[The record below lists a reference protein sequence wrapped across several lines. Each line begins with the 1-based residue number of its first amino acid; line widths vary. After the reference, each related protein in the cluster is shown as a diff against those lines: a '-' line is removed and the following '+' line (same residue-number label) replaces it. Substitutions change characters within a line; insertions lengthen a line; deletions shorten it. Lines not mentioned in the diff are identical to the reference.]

1 MKKWV
6 QWVEMIVRGD
16 LWQKEESKK
25 DGYKKKNWMKM
36 FIGSDRDGPASKS
49 EEQLRLS
56 GLELKRGKA
65 VMAQTCA
72 EEG

>member
-1 MKKWV
+1 
-6 QWVEMIVRGD
+6 
-16 LWQKEESKK
+16 
-25 DGYKKKNWMKM
+25 M

-56 GLELKRGKA
+56 GLELKRGTA

>member
-1 MKKWV
+1 MGK
-6 QWVEMIVRGD
+6 QAFSF
-16 LWQKEESKK
+16 LQEEELNE
-25 DGYKKKNWMKM
+25 DFYWEWPGWA
-36 FIGSDRDGPASKS
+36 RLEASKS

-65 VMAQTCA
+65 VMARTCA